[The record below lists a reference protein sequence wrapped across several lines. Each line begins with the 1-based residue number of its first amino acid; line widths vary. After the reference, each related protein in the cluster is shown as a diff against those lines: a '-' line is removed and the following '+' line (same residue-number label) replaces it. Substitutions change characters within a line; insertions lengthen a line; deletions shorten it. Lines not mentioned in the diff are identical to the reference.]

1 MLSRMNTIRT
11 EVEITTDGSL
21 KLLSPL
27 PAWLKPGRAQILVM
41 VNDEPPKLMKPKRP
55 VPVATPEMLE
65 ARKKA
70 LEAVRELNPY
80 RDIADPVDWQK
91 EIRKD
96 RPLPFRD

>member
-1 MLSRMNTIRT
+1 MNTIRT
-11 EVEITTDGSL
+11 EVEITTDGGL

-41 VNDEPPKLMKPKRP
+41 VKDDTDVAMKPKRAKL
-55 VPVATPEMLE
+55 VATPEMLE
-65 ARKKA
+65 ARKAA
-70 LEAVRELNPY
+70 LNAVRQLNPY
-80 RDIADPVDWQK
+80 REITDPVAWQK

>member
-1 MLSRMNTIRT
+1 MNTIRT
-11 EVEITTDGSL
+11 EVEITTDGGL

-41 VNDEPPKLMKPKRP
+41 VKDDTAVAMKPKRTKL
-55 VPVATPEMLE
+55 VATPEMLE
-65 ARKKA
+65 ARKAA
-70 LEAVRELNPY
+70 LNAVRQLNPY
-80 RDIADPVDWQK
+80 REITDPVAWQK

>member
-1 MLSRMNTIRT
+1 MNTIRT

-41 VNDEPPKLMKPKRP
+41 VKNDLEQPVKPKKQMP
-55 VPVATPEMLE
+55 PATPEMLA

-70 LEAVRELNPY
+70 LQELREMGGL
-80 RDIADPVDWQK
+80 RDVIPDPLAWQK
-91 EIRKD
+91 EIRQD
-96 RPLPFRD
+96 RALPGRD